1 MMTESTDNT
10 NTNKK
15 YMWKNILNLD
25 SLISPKIKDEEI
37 ELLSIAVKTD
47 AI

>member
-1 MMTESTDNT
+1 MTESTDNT
-10 NTNKK
+10 NTSKS
-15 YMWKNILNLD
+15 YIWKNILKLD
-25 SLISPKIKDEEI
+25 SLISPKIKDDEI